1 MDGVGAWPASASSS
15 PGSGASPDVG
25 AVDRSLPSPA
35 PTVGADQSARV
46 ATASASPEP
55 APEPQPGAVAG
66 GTVAATAAAA
76 TPTVAPSDSPAATAT
91 PGPSMRSG
99 PDSGVVA
106 DSDWVVTNTERLP
119 ACGTGDV
126 TTPLH
131 SLSDWKLTLVDST
144 LSVPSDYVPDDL
156 VSTVSAGLSNY
167 FTIRQVAIDDLTKMA
182 AAASAADASLGIA
195 SSYRDYTTQHWT
207 FWYWVSIL
215 GYDRALLSSAR
226 PGHSE
231 HQLGVAIDFS
241 THGGPDPWTYRDF
254 ATETRA
260 GEWLFA
266 NAWKYGFIMSYPKG
280 KTAKTCYA
288 YEPWHYRYVG
298 VAEAAAVRASG
309 LTLREWLWQHQPN
322 PESLSPMSTPLP
334 TPISMPSAAPSPTPS
349 PSVRRSP

>member
-1 MDGVGAWPASASSS
+1 MDGLGAWPASA
-15 PGSGASPDVG
+15 GSAVSPDVG
-25 AVDRSLPSPA
+25 AID
-35 PTVGADQSARV
+35 PTDQVVRV
-46 ATASASPEP
+46 AAASASP
-55 APEPQPGAVAG
+55 GARSR
-66 GTVAATAAAA
+66 VAAASPTA
-76 TPTVAPSDSPAATAT
+76 APSDSPAATAT
-91 PGPSMRSG
+91 PRPSTSSG
-99 PDSGVVA
+99 PDWGVVA
-106 DSDWVVTNTERLP
+106 GPDWVVTNTERLP
-119 ACGTGDV
+119 ACGTADV
-126 TTPLH
+126 VTPLH
-131 SLSDWKLTLVDST
+131 NLSDWNLTLVDST

-167 FTIRQVAIDDLTKMA
+167 FMVRQVAIYDLSAMA
-182 AAASAADASLGIA
+182 AAASAAGAALGIA

-207 FWYWVSIL
+207 FWYWVSML

-231 HQLGVAIDFS
+231 HQLGVAVDFS
-241 THGGPDPWTYRDF
+241 THGGPDPWTYHDF

-266 NAWKYGFIMSYPKG
+266 NAWKFGFIMSYPKG

-322 PESLSPMSTPLP
+322 PEPLSPMPTPSP
-334 TPISMPSAAPSPTPS
+334 TPIPTPSPTPS
-349 PSVRRSP
+349 AEPSPTSQPSP